1 MPQAGIPSEQEVLGW
16 FDSLSNWGRW
26 GDDDEL
32 GTPNL
37 ITPEKTRAALA
48 TVQEGHC
55 VSLSRDVTWD
65 PAVDVPAPPV
75 HYMVESGEG
84 WATGDKVSNRPS
96 AVAMDYIGMIF
107 HGVSVTHVDSL
118 AHFFWNGKTYNGK
131 PAHMVSTSL
140 GATVCSV
147 EQAHKGF
154 ITRGVLVDVPFVRGI
169 DWVERGEGVMPD
181 DILAA
186 EERCGFRIESGDV
199 LLVRTGQLHR
209 RNVEG
214 PVPREA
220 GSTAC
225 QAACL
230 PLFRERDIAVLGSDT
245 GNDVGP
251 PQYPGQLT
259 NPIHQVAITAMG
271 LWILDNANLEDV
283 AEACQ
288 ERNRWT
294 FMVSINPLRLQN
306 TTGSPVNPVA
316 VF

>member
-37 ITPEKTRAALA
+37 ITPEKTRSALA
-48 TVQEGHC
+48 TVEEGYC

-65 PAVDVPAPPV
+65 PTLDVPAPPV

-84 WATGDKVSNRPS
+84 WASGDKVSTRAS

-118 AHFFWNGKTYNGK
+118 AHFFWNGMTYNGK
-131 PAHMVSTSL
+131 PAHLVSTNL

-147 EQAHKGF
+147 EQAHRGF

-169 DWVERGEGVMPD
+169 DWVERGEGVMPE

-199 LLVRTGQLHR
+199 LLIRTGQLHR

-214 PVPREA
+214 PVFPGGRIHRVSGGLFAAVPGTGHCGA
-220 GSTAC
+220 G
-225 QAACL
+225 
-230 PLFRERDIAVLGSDT
+230 LGH
-245 GNDVGP
+245 G
-251 PQYPGQLT
+251 
-259 NPIHQVAITAMG
+259 
-271 LWILDNANLEDV
+271 
-283 AEACQ
+283 
-288 ERNRWT
+288 
-294 FMVSINPLRLQN
+294 
-306 TTGSPVNPVA
+306 
-316 VF
+316 